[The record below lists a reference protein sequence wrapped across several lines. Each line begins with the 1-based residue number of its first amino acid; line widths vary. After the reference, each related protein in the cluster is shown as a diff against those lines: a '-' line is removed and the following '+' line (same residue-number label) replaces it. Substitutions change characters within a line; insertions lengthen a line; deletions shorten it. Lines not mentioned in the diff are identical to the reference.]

1 MQFFAV
7 ATLFVA
13 GVLAAPSPSGL
24 NSRATL
30 CSPGLY
36 STAQCCAVDVLGVA
50 DLNCA
55 GPVGVVN
62 SAAEF
67 QANCAAIGQEAR
79 CCVLPV
85 LGQDVLCQT
94 PPGL

>member
-30 CSPGLY
+30 CPAGLF
-36 STAQCCAVDVLGVA
+36 SNPQCCAVDVLGVA

-55 GPVGVVN
+55 GPVGTVN

-67 QANCAAIGQEAR
+67 RANCAGIGQTAR
-79 CCVLPV
+79 CCAIPV
-85 LGQDVLCQT
+85 AGQDLLCET
-94 PPGL
+94 PLGL

>member
-30 CSPGLY
+30 CAAGLY
-36 STAQCCAVDVLGVA
+36 SNPQCCAVDVLGVA

-55 GPVGVVN
+55 GPVGPPTN
-62 SAAEF
+62 ANGF
-67 QANCAAIGQEAR
+67 QAACAKIGQEAR
-79 CCVLPV
+79 CCAIPV
-85 LGQDVLCQT
+85 LGQDLLCET
-94 PPGL
+94 PLGL